1 LAPKFTPGQGK
12 MEKGGFIFCDLVLPL
27 EKCWEVP
34 RTEGIIC
41 WAQCREDKQNILIPE
56 YPKLNYMVI

>member
-1 LAPKFTPGQGK
+1 